1 MVLVKKLGNAIVFFE
16 EAIHQKNDC
25 LSMYNLSHLY
35 MYEDSIKDINKLF
48 EMLIKSSDQ
57 FQHSLVLLSLL
68 LIKQFGFDIQ
78 TLKNE
83 IEKKLKGKMIYQK
96 EYFKILLIYK
106 LFDRNVFEK
115 IYEAYRTKD
124 FMYNASVKII
134 ESKYLQ
140 EIKADEIIPK
150 YPNAKNITKVFY
162 EGFGDDIYP

>member
-1 MVLVKKLGNAIVFFE
+1 MVKKLGNAIVFFE

-35 MYEDSIKDINKLF
+35 MYEETIKVDINKLF

-68 LIKQFGFDIQ
+68 LIKQFGYNIQ

-83 IEKKLKGKMIYQK
+83 IEKELKGKMIYQK
-96 EYFKILLIYK
+96 KIIQNIINFK
-106 LFDRNVFEK
+106 LFERNFFEK

-162 EGFGDDIYP
+162 EWFGDDIYP